1 MKFQIF
7 QIMSNF
13 NVLSIG
19 CASLCDSPFDL
30 EKKGGRKSVKINA
43 RTTSFQALC
52 STSSRLWLMFR
63 LMGTRQTCR
72 WVIKVIFFFVFNI
85 YITKTMFRKSKIYSC
100 IKANVDILIVYTF
113 FFNFSIAIRS
123 SVKSRQR
130 ESLVERDIF

>member
-113 FFNFSIAIRS
+113 FF
-123 SVKSRQR
+123 
-130 ESLVERDIF
+130 